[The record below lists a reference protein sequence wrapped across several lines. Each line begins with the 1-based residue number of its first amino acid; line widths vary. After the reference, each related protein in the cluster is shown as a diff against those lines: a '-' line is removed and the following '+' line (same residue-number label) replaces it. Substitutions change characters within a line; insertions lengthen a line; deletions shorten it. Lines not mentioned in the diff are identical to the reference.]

1 MRVQPDNLT
10 EVWEGAKRDILANH
24 PELPE
29 TRAGSLAAARVFN
42 WFHEDWATFSDAV
55 RNEAKNSA
63 GSSEEIDPQRPQLYD
78 ELIDWTPLYKLQQM
92 SGSRNLLRDLEHPI
106 VTEQSTPPAEVVR
119 IRNHWRTERME
130 ARLETLSDLKE
141 AWGNI
146 RAEFRP
152 RTKGEG
158 CLYTNSQGI
167 HAIKTAFELIQEQP
181 YSGRVDALT
190 ANLSGAAEA
199 IEYFKDMAGVLGG
212 KAGAGVSHLADLFE
226 EAILDAVTNKREGFA
241 AVDTTAP
248 GDKDDPPLTYLKKL
262 ARHEATHVWQYT
274 INHKS
279 PGLLSDEVI
288 KADPDYPRL
297 KRAFSAYYENIKP
310 GEIVAEAVAFVVAG
324 DWKRA
329 GFTNEERGL
338 KFINRFFSNVVI
350 HYGEKALDSL
360 RMTHPKIKEV
370 IENVRN
376 IPIREFG
383 SGRETEKDIGGGP
396 ESVAE
401 GSGNDS
407 EATRGRETIRST
419 QSRLAGGWTGEDV
432 GGLRGD
438 GPQSGALK
446 SYGQEIIHIDTGL
459 NTSRERIA
467 AAEAIGADI
476 RIEGLASQRSAANV
490 SQAALDMGERA
501 ALPSAGLPQNSATD
515 DDRRDAVNADL
526 IKSLQTIANI
536 ESIDPDGMRYTWR
549 SLAIESAMIAREAL
563 AYHEIHTEN
572 FEVLSGEPPPGTG
585 AFSNSG
591 ANHMVEALREIA
603 NVEFLDPGQYT
614 WKERMAIAGTIARE
628 ALTNISFQ
636 YESGQE
642 ESLLLQ
648 AAGQGKS
655 APGEL
660 SLSNILSNVGSD
672 VGADIGGLDRGYE
685 ENDYDQYFSF

>member
-10 EVWEGAKRDILANH
+10 EVWEGAKKDILADH

-29 TRAGSLAAARVFN
+29 TRAGVLAAARVFN

-55 RNEAKNSA
+55 RNEVNNSA
-63 GSSEEIDPQRPQLYD
+63 RSSEEIDPQRLRLYD

-106 VTEQSTPPAEVVR
+106 VMEQSTAPAEVVR

-130 ARLETLSDLKE
+130 AKLENLSDLKE

-152 RTKGEG
+152 RAKGEG

-167 HAIKTAFELIQEQP
+167 HAIKTAFELIQKQA

-190 ANLSGAAEA
+190 TTLSGAAEA
-199 IEYFKDMAGVLGG
+199 IEYFKDIAGVLDG

-226 EAILDAVTNKREGFA
+226 EAILDAITNKREGFA
-241 AVDTTAP
+241 AVDTTVP

-274 INHKS
+274 INHES
-279 PGLLSDEVI
+279 PGLLSDKVI
-288 KADPDYPRL
+288 NADPDYPKL

-310 GEIVAEAVAFVVAG
+310 NEIVAEAVAFVVAG
-324 DWKRA
+324 DWKKA
-329 GFTNEERGL
+329 GFRNEERGL

-350 HYGEKALDSL
+350 RYGEKALDSL
-360 RMTHPKIKEV
+360 RLTHPTIKEV

-376 IPIREFG
+376 IPIREFR

-407 EATRGRETIRST
+407 EATRDRETIRST
-419 QSRLAGGWTGEDV
+419 QSRLAGGWAGEDV
-432 GGLRGD
+432 GDLRGD
-438 GPQSGALK
+438 GPQPGALK
-446 SYGQEIIHIDTGL
+446 SSGQEIIPLYTGL
-459 NTSRERIA
+459 NTNRERIA
-467 AAEAIGADI
+467 VAEAIGADI
-476 RIEGLASQRSAANV
+476 RINGSPPQRSAANV
-490 SQAALDMGERA
+490 SHAARDTGERTI
-501 ALPSAGLPQNSATD
+501 LPSADLPQNSATD

-549 SLAIESAMIAREAL
+549 GLAIESAMIAREAL
-563 AYHEIHTEN
+563 AYHEIHMGN
-572 FEVLSGEPPPGTG
+572 FEVLSDERQPGTG

-603 NVEFLDPGQYT
+603 NVEFLDPSQYT
-614 WKERMAIAGTIARE
+614 WKDRAVIAGTIARE
-628 ALTNISFQ
+628 ALTNVELR
-636 YESGQE
+636 YESRQE
-642 ESLLLQ
+642 ESLLLE
-648 AAGQGKS
+648 AAGQDKS

-660 SLSNILSNVGSD
+660 SLPDILS
-672 VGADIGGLDRGYE
+672 DIGGLDRGYE
-685 ENDYDQYFSF
+685 ENDYEECFSF